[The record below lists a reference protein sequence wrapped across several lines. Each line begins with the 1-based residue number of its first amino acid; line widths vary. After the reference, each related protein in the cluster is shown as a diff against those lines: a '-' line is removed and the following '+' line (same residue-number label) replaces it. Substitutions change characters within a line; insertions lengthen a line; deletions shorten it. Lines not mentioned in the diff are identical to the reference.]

1 MPHGLAAAPQVLRVG
16 SRVAMCMFK
25 YFHHRHMFAAT
36 CNSLVLAKS
45 LKQRMWP
52 DSSKSCRQLPNINKV
67 QADRLA
73 AAGMATLQ

>member
-1 MPHGLAAAPQVLRVG
+1 
-16 SRVAMCMFK
+16 
-25 YFHHRHMFAAT
+25 MFAAT

-52 DSSKSCRQLPNINKV
+52 DSSKSCRQLTNINKGH
-67 QADRLA
+67 ADRLA